1 MKKLFKRII
10 AAITAATLAAGSVPL
25 NMTASAQLAPVKV
38 NGHGMLSSVS
48 EEYIGY
54 IDSGEGGKAGVA
66 PSMLDM
72 SYLGESY
79 AQLTQ
84 TANKKFPSSYD
95 LRDYGRVS
103 PVENQ
108 SPYGT
113 CWSFASLGTIES
125 QLITQFTDI
134 SFSKKHLVWNSYE
147 NEYMREFFNGARS
160 EEDFADPYNMGGF
173 VGLAAATMAE
183 WNGPVYSYRLPY
195 DKDDTDEHLT
205 GESDFHL
212 TDVYFATANTYIT
225 DGYDNILEKEVSENI
240 IKELV
245 SEYGASTISFCSDD
259 AYYNNEY
266 YTSFCYDE
274 NKVSDHA
281 VSVVGWDD
289 DFSREKFGTSDDTRP
304 EKDGAWLIK
313 NSWGAD
319 WGDDGY
325 FWLSYEDPTIGSVA
339 TYIVDSKDNYSNY
352 YGVGKMWS
360 LNASADTFY
369 KDEDAKKYGYM
380 SNIFTAKGDEQL
392 EAVSFYTTDVNTQYE
407 ITVYTDTDKENPV
420 SGNIASSGLIGT
432 EKYPGYHTVELDKA
446 VALKSGENFSIVV
459 KLTNP
464 QYEYPLPIETY
475 FNGFYNSS
483 PKYSD
488 DGRVSMYSENGKD
501 WNDVSELS
509 YVTDGYTLC
518 ATGFCLS
525 AFTNPLPESRIASEN
540 VRFSIIEGPVALGS
554 KLELSGAD
562 EIWYSIDGGAAIR
575 YTKPIILEK
584 ACTVSAWSKTDGSSG
599 NIVSRTYTKAK
610 SALTEYA
617 IRYGDKKIF
626 VTPDDYAN

>member
-1 MKKLFKRII
+1 MKNLFKRII
-10 AAITAATLAAGSVPL
+10 AALTAATLAAGSVPL

-54 IDSGEGGKAGVA
+54 IDSGEGNEVGVA

-134 SFSKKHLVWNSYE
+134 SFSKKHLVWNAYE
-147 NEYMREFFNGARS
+147 NDYMREFFNGVRS
-160 EEDFADPYNMGGF
+160 KEDFDNPYDMGGF
-173 VGLAAATMAE
+173 ESLATATLAE

-319 WGDDGY
+319 WGDGGY

-407 ITVYTDTDKENPV
+407 ITVYTGTDKENPV
-420 SGNIASSGLIGT
+420 SGSIASSGLTGT

-509 YVTDGYTLC
+509 YVTGGYTLC
-518 ATGFCLS
+518 TTGFCLS

-584 ACTVSAWSKTDGSSG
+584 ACTFRRGARRTAAVETLSAVHIQRQNQRLRSM
-599 NIVSRTYTKAK
+599 R
-610 SALTEYA
+610 
-617 IRYGDKKIF
+617 
-626 VTPDDYAN
+626 